1 MLRIHKVKANLLIL
15 HHFNQ
20 NLKFHQ
26 QFIADKKVIKQH
38 LFVKVHVKIVE
49 L

>member
-1 MLRIHKVKANLLIL
+1 MLRIHKAKVNLLIL
-15 HHFNQ
+15 LHLNQ
-20 NLKFHQ
+20 NQKSHQ
-26 QFIADKKVIKQH
+26 QFIVDKKVIKQH